1 MATNASFGA
10 ADFDVL
16 WGNPFTVP
24 LPPRRHV
31 LNIRHVP
38 WGSRTIIQDLGT
50 EPVEQTYR
58 IQLTRAEY
66 AALAALIG
74 TTATLDVDGDE
85 ARSGV
90 LLQSLSD
97 IERDDT
103 NDLVTLTA
111 SFLVLT

>member
-16 WGNPFTVP
+16 WDNPFSAP

-58 IQLTRAEY
+58 VELTRAEY
-66 AALAALIG
+66 AALVALVA
-74 TTATLDVDGDE
+74 TTATLTVAGDS

-90 LLQSLSD
+90 LLQGLSD

-103 NDLVTLTA
+103 HDLVTLTA
-111 SFLVLT
+111 SFLVP